1 MDVKGKLIASIELKC
16 GGHSIHDIFHIKTPH
31 IPNISS
37 SKILSFK
44 FLKGETIK
52 ISKQVIEAVDPQTKS
67 ITWKVIGKDLL
78 ELYNFF
84 TAIISRDYQCTTWS
98 FMYEKK
104 IEEVLE
110 PLVLLGF
117 TIDLTRDIEGKL
129 ICSVEVKCGG
139 HLIHDLFHT
148 NTHHIPNICRG
159 KINHFEIH
167 EGGSVKVG
175 SVVSWKYND
184 DGKDKIAKQLY
195 NSFTII
201 TSCDKQWTT
210 WTFVY
215 EKKTEE
221 TPEPLVLLGFA
232 LDLTKDI
239 EGHLLKK

>member
-1 MDVKGKLIASIELKC
+1 MGVK
-16 GGHSIHDIFHIKTPH
+16 
-31 IPNISS
+31 
-37 SKILSFK
+37 
-44 FLKGETIK
+44 
-52 ISKQVIEAVDPQTKS
+52 
-67 ITWKVIGKDLL
+67 
-78 ELYNFF
+78 
-84 TAIISRDYQCTTWS
+84 
-98 FMYEKK
+98 
-104 IEEVLE
+104 
-110 PLVLLGF
+110 
-117 TIDLTRDIEGKL
+117 GKL

-184 DGKDKIAKQLY
+184 DGKDKIAKQVIDAVDPQKKSITWKVIGGDLLELY